1 MLTYN
6 QIKRGKVIDID
17 GEPYKVLTSH
27 VMKKNRNKPS
37 NQTKLKS
44 LVSGKNIEKTFHAA
58 DKVTEAELERRDIK
72 YLYIKGREV
81 MFCNADNP
89 KNRFS
94 MDFNDIKEYIKYL
107 KQNDTISGLYYNENM
122 VNILIPTKVS
132 LIVKESAYTVKGN
145 TSSSATKTIV
155 MENGLEISAPLFI
168 KEGEKI
174 LINTETGEYSERD
187 NK

>member
-1 MLTYN
+1 MLTYS
-6 QIKRGKVIDID
+6 QVKRGKVVDID

-58 DKVTEAELERRDIK
+58 DKVKEAELERRDIK
-72 YLYIKGREV
+72 YLYQKGGEV
-81 MFCNADNP
+81 MFCAADNP
-89 KNRFS
+89 KDRFA
-94 MDFNDIKEYIKYL
+94 MNFEDVEEYIKYL
-107 KQNDTISGLYYNENM
+107 KQNDVITGLYYNDEM
-122 VNILIPTKVS
+122 INISIPAKVS
-132 LIVKESAYTVKGN
+132 LVVKESAYTVKGN

-155 MENGLEISAPLFI
+155 MENGLEVSAPLFI
-168 KEGEKI
+168 KEGERI

>member
-6 QIKRGKVIDID
+6 QIKRGKIIDLD

-44 LVSGKNIEKTFHAA
+44 LVSGKNIEKTFHTS
-58 DKVTEAELERRDIK
+58 DKVQEAELER
-72 YLYIKGREV
+72 
-81 MFCNADNP
+81 
-89 KNRFS
+89 
-94 MDFNDIKEYIKYL
+94 NDIKFLYRKGNDVWFCLADDPSERFSFPFEEVENYIKFL
-107 KQNDTISGLYYNENM
+107 KQNDVVTGLYYDDE
-122 VNILIPTKVS
+122 IISFIIPQKVS
-132 LIVKESAYTVKGN
+132 LVVKESPNVVKGN
-145 TSSSATKTIV
+145 TTSTAMKKII
-155 MENGLEISAPLFI
+155 MENGLEVSVPLFI
-168 KEGEKI
+168 KAGEKI